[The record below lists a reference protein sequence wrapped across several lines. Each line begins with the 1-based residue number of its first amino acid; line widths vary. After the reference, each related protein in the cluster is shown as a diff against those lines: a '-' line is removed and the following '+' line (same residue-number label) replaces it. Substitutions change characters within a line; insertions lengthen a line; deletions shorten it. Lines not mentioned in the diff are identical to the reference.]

1 MKKFDDLKRLF
12 SEGRISRRDFIKSST
27 ALGLAAAIPT
37 ALLTE
42 EAKASEPKRGGRLI
56 QALRGGATSDSLDGA
71 LLIDTHNANAENV
84 NSLKKKIAPVL
95 RKKLLSGETP

>member
-1 MKKFDDLKRLF
+1 MKKKFDDLKQLF

-27 ALGLAAAIPT
+27 ALGLAAAIPS
-37 ALLTE
+37 ALLTA

-71 LLIDTHNANAENV
+71 LLIDTHNANISWQVRSN
-84 NSLKKKIAPVL
+84 
-95 RKKLLSGETP
+95 RT